1 MFHNQLM
8 TDHPI
13 NCFFADDH
21 PINYSVNK
29 LKLDWFFQFIIIYGF
44 FFINGK
50 YRKTRRKENYC
61 LVK

>member
-13 NCFFADDH
+13 NCFFVDDH

-44 FFINGK
+44 FLSMGNTEK
-50 YRKTRRKENYC
+50 PEEKKTT
-61 LVK
+61 VW